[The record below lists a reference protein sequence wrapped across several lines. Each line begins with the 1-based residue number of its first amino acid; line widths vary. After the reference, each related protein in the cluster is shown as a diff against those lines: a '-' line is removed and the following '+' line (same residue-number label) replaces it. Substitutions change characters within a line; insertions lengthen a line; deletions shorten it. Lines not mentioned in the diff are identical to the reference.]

1 MPPGAVMGTI
11 HFIQHLF
18 GTHLHPLFLFF
29 TGLGTSAVLWPLLLL
44 YYWLVDPVFARRL
57 SIAFAASLLAN
68 RILKE
73 MFNTERP
80 FQIDQLVS
88 TPAAERTATGHGFPS
103 GHSQNAATFYFAF
116 AFRYPRRWIWITAG
130 VIVLLV
136 GLSRLYLGV
145 HMPQDVGGGF
155 ILGAIFA
162 WAAGGWSGLRV
173 WRPSWN
179 VLIGALTLVL
189 AFAVGAEPGACGLL
203 AGCVAAN
210 PGFTPPGTAKGRI
223 GMVLG
228 GAAAMGL
235 VALLLYWL
243 PGKLSPDIQN
253 SPALAYL
260 LYLAA
265 SLMGFGL
272 WPRVWQLLSG
282 AAARPLTPQPLS
294 PIPPPTPA
302 GERGAQ
308 G

>member
-1 MPPGAVMGTI
+1 MPREIVMGTI
-11 HFIQHLF
+11 HFLQHLF
-18 GTHLHPLFLFF
+18 GPHLHLLFLFF

-44 YYWLVDPVFARRL
+44 YYWLVDPVFGRRL
-57 SIAFAASLLAN
+57 AIAFAASLLAN

-73 MFNTERP
+73 LFNTERP

-88 TPAAERTATGHGFPS
+88 TPSAERTATGHGFPS

-116 AFRYPRRWIWITAG
+116 AFRHPRRWYWIAAG
-130 VIVLLV
+130 LIVLLV
-136 GLSRLYLGV
+136 GMSRLYLGV
-145 HMPQDVGGGF
+145 HLPEDVGGGF

-210 PGFTPPGTAKGRI
+210 PGFTPPGTVKGRI

-228 GAAAMGL
+228 GAAVMAITG
-235 VALLLYWL
+235 LLLYWL

-265 SLMGFGL
+265 SLVGFGL
-272 WPRVWQLLSG
+272 WPRVWET
-282 AAARPLTPQPLS
+282 LTPQPLS
-294 PIPPPTPA
+294 PSPPPA
-302 GERGAQ
+302 LARERGAL
-308 G
+308 